1 MDIIIAVLFG
11 SAALAILFM
20 IYFLLDYRRHKQDWK
35 KKMRTW
41 YPEEKRKSTISVLGD
56 KYDASPSSEKLHKK
70 LQLANVGLLPSEYI
84 GAHFVGFLLLY
95 VVFNMIFNMS
105 AFISLVLTV
114 GLLAASHFLL
124 FYLRKNRYEERFN
137 EQLSEVCRLLAN
149 ASKSGMTVTQ
159 GIDLVANEVSSPAK
173 EEFKRMS
180 YELKLG
186 VPLEQVLKKVQE
198 RNTSRDFQLFAATLL
213 IQKKTG
219 GNLASTL
226 ETMATTLEDRKI
238 LHQTI
243 RTMTSE
249 QRYIS
254 IIVPAMPIFILLVM
268 NNVMDGFTDPLTTTP
283 GLIILALFG
292 AGIILSFFLIRKITD
307 IKV

>member
-1 MDIIIAVLFG
+1 MDMIIAGLIG
-11 SAALAILFM
+11 SAALALIIM
-20 IYFLLDYRRHKQDWK
+20 VYFLLDYRRHKQDWK

-41 YPEEKRKSTISVLGD
+41 YPEEKRKSAISVLGD
-56 KYDASPSSEKLHKK
+56 RYDESPSSEKLHKK

-84 GAHFVGFLLLY
+84 GAHIVGFLLLY
-95 VVFNMIFNMS
+95 VVFNMIFSMS

-114 GLLAASHFLL
+114 GLLASSHFLL

-159 GIDLVANEVSSPAK
+159 GIDLVANEVSTPAK

-292 AGIILSFFLIRKITD
+292 AGIILSFFLIRKITN

>member
-1 MDIIIAVLFG
+1 MDMIIAVLFG
-11 SAALAILFM
+11 SAALALLFM

-41 YPEEKRKSTISVLGD
+41 YPEEKRKSAISVLGD

-84 GAHFVGFLLLY
+84 GAHIVGFLLLY
-95 VVFNMIFNMS
+95 VVFNMIFSMS
-105 AFISLVLTV
+105 AFISLVLTI

-226 ETMATTLEDRKI
+226 ETMASTLEDRKI

>member
-1 MDIIIAVLFG
+1 MDMIIAVLFG

-41 YPEEKRKSTISVLGD
+41 YPEEKRKTAISVLGD

-84 GAHFVGFLLLY
+84 GAHIVGFLLLY
-95 VVFNMIFNMS
+95 VVFNMIFSMS

>member
-1 MDIIIAVLFG
+1 MDMIIAVLFG
-11 SAALAILFM
+11 SAALAILLM
-20 IYFLLDYRRHKQDWK
+20 VYFLLDYRRHKQDWK

-41 YPEEKRKSTISVLGD
+41 YPEEKRKSAISVLGD

-84 GAHFVGFLLLY
+84 GAHIVGFLLLY
-95 VVFNMIFNMS
+95 VVFNMIFSMS

-159 GIDLVANEVSSPAK
+159 GIDLVANEVSSPAM

-268 NNVMDGFTDPLTTTP
+268 NNVMAGFTDPLTTTP

>member
-1 MDIIIAVLFG
+1 MDMIIAVLFG
-11 SAALAILFM
+11 SAALALLFM

-41 YPEEKRKSTISVLGD
+41 YPEEKRKSAISVLGD

-70 LQLANVGLLPSEYI
+70 LQMANVGLLPSEYM
-84 GAHFVGFLLLY
+84 GAHIVGFLLLY
-95 VVFNMIFNMS
+95 VVFNMIFSMS

-254 IIVPAMPIFILLVM
+254 IIVPAMPIFILLIM

-283 GLIILALFG
+283 GLIILALFS

>member
-1 MDIIIAVLFG
+1 MDMIIAVLFG
-11 SAALAILFM
+11 SAALALLFM

-41 YPEEKRKSTISVLGD
+41 YPEEKRKSAISVLGD

-84 GAHFVGFLLLY
+84 GAHIVGFLLLY
-95 VVFNMIFNMS
+95 VVFNMIFSMS

-226 ETMATTLEDRKI
+226 ETMASTLEDRKI